1 MRDTGG
7 GVLIRNWST
16 LNVWTGQSVFARQS
30 KISQIPSKY
39 LGICY
44 RNLLLL
50 VKVSLVGPQPSSRE
64 QITLSSS
71 RAKFREGNDLIWSA
85 LLLHSF
91 CPSLDVM
98 ITPEL
103 LSSSFTPGGHHS
115 SPRSTHPLLTF
126 DASSS
131 LARSLVLSSAVAFF
145 FWSISVSSLIQT
157 AQAILPRLFDMRC
170 LQECDDQVA

>member
-1 MRDTGG
+1 MRITGG
-7 GVLIRNWST
+7 GVQIRNRSP
-16 LNVWTGQSVFARQS
+16 LNVRAGSVFARQS

-91 CPSLDVM
+91 CPSLDVTDYAR
-98 ITPEL
+98 IASL
-103 LSSSFTPGGHHS
+103 IFHSGGPS
-115 SPRSTHPLLTF
+115 LVTSIDTLTAYF
-126 DASSS
+126 RRIILPS
-131 LARSLVLSSAVAFF
+131 LARAVQCGGVFLLEYLRLLTHSNCPGNPA
-145 FWSISVSSLIQT
+145 SV
-157 AQAILPRLFDMRC
+157 
-170 LQECDDQVA
+170 V

>member
-1 MRDTGG
+1 MG
-7 GVLIRNWST
+7 
-16 LNVWTGQSVFARQS
+16 SVFARQS

-50 VKVSLVGPQPSSRE
+50 VKVSLVGPQPPSRE

-91 CPSLDVM
+91 CPSLDGTDYARIAPLIFHSGGPSLVTS
-98 ITPEL
+98 IDTPTAYFRRIIL
-103 LSSSFTPGGHHS
+103 
-115 SPRSTHPLLTF
+115 PR
-126 DASSS
+126 S
-131 LARSLVLSSAVAFF
+131 LARAVQCGGVFLLEYLRLLTHSDCPGNSASLG
-145 FWSISVSSLIQT
+145 
-157 AQAILPRLFDMRC
+157 C
-170 LQECDDQVA
+170 LTCDVFATEECDDQVA